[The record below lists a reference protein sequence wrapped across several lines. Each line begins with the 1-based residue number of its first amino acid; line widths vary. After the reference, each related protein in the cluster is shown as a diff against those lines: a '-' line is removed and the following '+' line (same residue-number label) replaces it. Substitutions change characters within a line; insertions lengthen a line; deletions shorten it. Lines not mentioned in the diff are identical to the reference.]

1 MAEENTDMKL
11 MAATVRQLVNQMI
24 ANGRADLAL
33 QAIGMS
39 NLELLRLEA
48 ARAQLSR
55 LLITSDYRFLLPDYG
70 NKEVEM
76 SPIHKALYLL
86 FLNHP
91 DGIES
96 SGLFLVGGK
105 RDRGVAVLSIENVY
119 HIFHFFL

>member
-1 MAEENTDMKL
+1 MAEENTDMKQ

-55 LLITSDYRFLLPDYG
+55 LLITSDYRFLLPDNLRRTGFPAVSQCSFDKADYG
-70 NKEVEM
+70 G
-76 SPIHKALYLL
+76 
-86 FLNHP
+86 F
-91 DGIES
+91 
-96 SGLFLVGGK
+96 GGK
-105 RDRGVAVLSIENVY
+105 AYLGTG
-119 HIFHFFL
+119 